1 MLHVE
6 PPQFEEERES
16 SDDFFFGYLQLKWRR
31 LFRVLCLGA
40 IGILPIIFL
49 ELSDNWFDELEG
61 FLSYFMSL
69 GLVIFLIGLISWVL
83 KPFIVNRDEEKEN
96 RFRKSL
102 KPGLNEDEIDEM
114 RDFMRRADHHLEKI
128 KEKRFKNLGKKK

>member
-61 FLSYFMSL
+61 FLSYFMFL

-83 KPFIVNRDEEKEN
+83 KPFIVNRDEEVDA
-96 RFRKSL
+96 KS
-102 KPGLNEDEIDEM
+102 I
-114 RDFMRRADHHLEKI
+114 
-128 KEKRFKNLGKKK
+128 LGKIRCNQFNFGLRFFSTLHHSKFG

>member
-16 SDDFFFGYLQLKWRR
+16 SDDFFFGYLQLKWKR
-31 LFRVLCLGA
+31 LARVLS
-40 IGILPIIFL
+40 ILLYAIIFPL
-49 ELSDNWFDELEG
+49 PFIYKPGDA
-61 FLSYFMSL
+61 L
-69 GLVIFLIGLISWVL
+69 GLTILIGTPILIMIISWVL

-114 RDFMRRADHHLEKI
+114 RDFMKRADHHLEKI
-128 KEKRFKNLGKKK
+128 KEKRFKNLRKKK